1 MGESRQE
8 REDLMSYVDSVLE
21 TVIARNPG
29 EPEFHQATQEVLQSL
44 ELVVEKRPEIEK
56 SGLLE
61 RYNEGGLPVI
71 YLLNIKRLAA
81 AYGLPY
87 DPQELSPIGESAVY
101 YETAYRWPLALVG
114 AAAAVGLLLWGRHC
128 RRREEET

>member
-1 MGESRQE
+1 M
-8 REDLMSYVDSVLE
+8 
-21 TVIARNPG
+21 
-29 EPEFHQATQEVLQSL
+29 
-44 ELVVEKRPEIEK
+44 
-56 SGLLE
+56 
-61 RYNEGGLPVI
+61 
-71 YLLNIKRLAA
+71 NIKRLVA

-101 YETAYRWPLALVG
+101 YETVYRWPLTLVG